1 MNIETAKKMLALIPA
16 QCPIILNG
24 SFECGKHTMLVSFAE
39 DNNLSMENIDLSQ
52 TTIDDVIGLETDR
65 VLTTPV
71 CWEKDILYF
80 DRLEDISPDVHVALW
95 NIMLSTD
102 PLDNS
107 AGDRYIN
114 GKPLRRNQRIIFGLN
129 INDLNSLNFDPV
141 FWSLTHIIKIG

>member
-24 SFECGKHTMLVSFAE
+24 SFGCGKYTMLVSFAE
-39 DNNLSMENIDLSQ
+39 DNNLSMANIDLRE
-52 TTIDDVIGLETDR
+52 TTIDDVIGVETDR
-65 VLTTPV
+65 VLATPV

-80 DRLEDISPDVHVALW
+80 DRLEDINPDVHFALW